1 MFNRVIKSRAPGS
14 SVQLV
19 GCLASLF
26 TLELLNPGKELYLI
40 SPWLSQVTLIDNR
53 FGQFRALISETGKSA
68 LDLGDI
74 LTLIAARG
82 TQVRILYRRAANVT
96 TGQFVESV
104 QGIKNIECRPYL
116 DLHEKGLV
124 TSRFYL
130 RGSMNFTYAG
140 VNINGESVELTNDE
154 SMVWKALQ
162 EAKVSWEGA
171 EEEYA
176 HIL

>member
-26 TLELLNPGKELYLI
+26 AFELLKPGKELYLI
-40 SPWLSQVTLIDNR
+40 SPWLSQVPLIDNR
-53 FGQFRALISETGKSA
+53 FGQFRALASEVGKSE
-68 LDLGDI
+68 LHLGDI
-74 LTLIAARG
+74 LGLIAARG
-82 TQVRILYRRAANVT
+82 TQVRILYRRPANAAT
-96 TGQFVESV
+96 SQFLE
-104 QGIKNIECRPYL
+104 GIRRVKNIECRPDP
-116 DLHEKGLV
+116 DLHEKGFV

-140 VNINGESVELTNDE
+140 VNIYGESVELTNDE
-154 SMVWKALQ
+154 TIVWKALQ

-176 HIL
+176 RSL